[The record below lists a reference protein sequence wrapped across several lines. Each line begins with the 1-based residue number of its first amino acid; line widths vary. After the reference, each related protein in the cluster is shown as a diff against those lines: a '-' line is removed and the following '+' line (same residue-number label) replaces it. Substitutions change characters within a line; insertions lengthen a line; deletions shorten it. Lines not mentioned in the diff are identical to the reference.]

1 MPSVRQPPTSK
12 RRRSSEKNGRRF
24 SVKDS
29 RKQPILPTFHTG
41 SRKSNLT
48 FTFVRIMA
56 VAAMAILIISV
67 SSMIRRAA
75 RSRNFTSRYIVPSG
89 SKGDKGNE
97 QTEIPKAE
105 SDGTDGNDQAKSVS
119 SDDDVKTDV
128 TSDAS
133 APSADETNT
142 KADEEGQDNVQSGHA
157 SLENSNDA
165 GESSEQKKV
174 PYMERASEYIEWYSR
189 DDYMEGSRPICRISK
204 PYVLSNGTILLP
216 DWLSSHEKV
225 LDRCG
230 LGNHGFYSGSTG
242 PQGLSTQNE
251 IDADLVLT
259 VHPERFQE
267 PTHVPSVYLTEHILK
282 SSYLFGVFGGSVR
295 SVDGIGEHHCYTT
308 ASETKCDESRPA
320 PDQLK
325 PAIFVPTRIEQA
337 PEGCWSRKYVEL
349 LGDAHGN
356 GNGIRHLNTSSLLIK
371 SHKGQIEDL
380 MGTRFRS
387 VMMTPGMFRHL
398 PDNGLKMSRFFSM
411 KTGIHKEL
419 ESKSSG
425 KCSITIG
432 IATGKEGSP
441 HGIEG
446 GSDLKDKIEE
456 LGKYALPE
464 VSLEVKSID
473 VGPDISFDDHVKQMQ
488 ILDMYI
494 AGSGDDMSSIG
505 FLHSQA
511 SSFELMP
518 FASKPLVHKN
528 LARILGLQYMS
539 FSSKPQDGDFK
550 RCIDGEI
557 FSLRKR
563 GQLPLSEKPDW
574 YAPLMKAWNDAVK
587 DYALSGSSDFD
598 IIGAEKPVNNYHSRA
613 CALKQRV
620 EVETDEIARKLVQA
634 VKEKCN

>member
-29 RKQPILPTFHTG
+29 RKQPILPTVHTA

-56 VAAMAILIISV
+56 VAAMAVLIISV
-67 SSMIRRAA
+67 SSMIRRTA
-75 RSRNFTSRYIVPSG
+75 RSRNYTSRYPVSG
-89 SKGDKGNE
+89 GVEADKGNE
-97 QTEIPKAE
+97 HTEVPKSEGADDNE
-105 SDGTDGNDQAKSVS
+105 QIKSVS
-119 SDDDVKTDV
+119 HNDVVKRDVAFDVSASSNDDN
-128 TSDAS
+128 S
-133 APSADETNT
+133 PNRGDES
-142 KADEEGQDNVQSGHA
+142 QDNVQPGHA
-157 SLENSNDA
+157 HAENS
-165 GESSEQKKV
+165 GEAEASSVQKKV
-174 PYMERASEYIEWYSR
+174 PYMERASEYIEWYTR
-189 DDYMEGSRPICRISK
+189 DDYMEGSRPLCRISK

-216 DWLSSHEKV
+216 NWLSRHEKV

-230 LGNHGFYSGSTG
+230 LGHYGFYSGSMGTE
-242 PQGLSTQNE
+242 GLSTQNE

-259 VHPERFQE
+259 IHPDRFQE

-282 SSYLFGVFGGSVR
+282 SSYLFEVFGGNAR
-295 SVDGIGEHHCYTT
+295 SVDGISEHYCYTT
-308 ASETKCDESRPA
+308 ASESKCDESRPP
-320 PDQLK
+320 PDALK
-325 PAIFVPTRIEQA
+325 PAIFVPNRIEQA
-337 PEGCWSRKYVEL
+337 PEGCWCRKYVEL

-356 GNGIRHLNTSSLLIK
+356 GNGVQHLNTSSLLLK
-371 SHKGQIEDL
+371 SHKGQNENLI
-380 MGTRFRS
+380 GTRFRS
-387 VMMTPGMFRHL
+387 IMMTPGMFRHL

-411 KTGIHKEL
+411 KTGIHKEFA
-419 ESKSSG
+419 SKTSE

-432 IATGKEGSP
+432 IATGKDGSP

-446 GSDLKDKIEE
+446 GPDLKDKIEE

-464 VSLEVKSID
+464 VSLEVMSVD
-473 VGPDISFDDHVKQMQ
+473 VGPDVSFEDHVKQMQ

-505 FLHSQA
+505 FLHSKA

-518 FASKPLVHKN
+518 FASKPVVHKN

-557 FSLRKR
+557 FNLRKR
-563 GQLPLSEKPDW
+563 GQIPLSEKPHW
-574 YAPLMKAWNDAVK
+574 YAPLMQAWNNAVK
-587 DYALSGSSDFD
+587 DYALSGSSEFD
-598 IIGAEKPVNNYHSRA
+598 IIGTEKPVNNYHSRA
-613 CALKQRV
+613 CALKQRI
-620 EVETDEIARKLVQA
+620 EVETDEIARKLIQA